1 MNQIDINMKKIVVF
15 LVLALSFMSTAQIQR
30 PMASPLAK
38 MEQKVGLTD
47 IKIEYFRPSKNNRT
61 IFGDVVPFGEM
72 WRTGANEN
80 TKFTTPDPLVFG
92 KDTLKAGTYAI
103 FTIPNKDNW
112 EVIFYSELGNWGTPD
127 NFDETKVALRR
138 TVPVIALNDVT
149 ETFTISI
156 ENPTTDKA
164 DLTMSWDKTRV
175 ALSFNVPTATK
186 MSANIDKVMA
196 GPSANDYYASA
207 EFYFKE
213 KKDMKKALEWI
224 NKAVEIRGQEAF
236 WMLRLK
242 SQIQA
247 EMGDYKGAIE
257 TAKLSLAAAEKAEYQ
272 SYIDANNAAIEE
284 WSKKKK

>member
-1 MNQIDINMKKIVVF
+1 VNQIDLNMKKIVVF
-15 LVLALSFMSTAQIQR
+15 LVLALSFTSTAQIQR

-38 MEQKVGLTD
+38 VEQKVGLTD

-103 FTIPNKDNW
+103 FTTPNKDNW
-112 EVIFYSELGNWGTPD
+112 EVIFYAELGNWGTPD

-156 ENPTTDKA
+156 DNPTTDKA
-164 DLTMSWDKTRV
+164 DLTLSWDKTRV
-175 ALSFNVPTATK
+175 ALSFNVPTAAK

-224 NKAVEIRGQEAF
+224 NKAIEIRGQEAF

-247 EMGDYKGAIE
+247 ELGDYKGAIE
-257 TAKLSLAAAEKAEYQ
+257 TAKLSLAAAEKAEYK
-272 SYIDANNAAIEE
+272 SYIDANKAAIEE

>member
-112 EVIFYSELGNWGTPD
+112 EVIFYAELGNWGTPD

-247 EMGDYKGAIE
+247 ELGDYKGAIE